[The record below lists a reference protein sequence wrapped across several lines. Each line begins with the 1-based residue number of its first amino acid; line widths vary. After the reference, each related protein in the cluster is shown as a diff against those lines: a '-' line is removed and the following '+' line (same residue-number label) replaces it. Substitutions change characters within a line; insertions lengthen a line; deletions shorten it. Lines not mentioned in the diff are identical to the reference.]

1 MVSAWEE
8 DLSTDAIR
16 LSIKMQSANDQE
28 KLRFVV
34 GFNYLTIFRFILFNF
49 ALSRLY
55 RSKRSHGKGNGF
67 HLLS

>member
-16 LSIKMQSANDQE
+16 LSIKMQSVNDQE

-34 GFNYLTIFRFILFNF
+34 
-49 ALSRLY
+49 
-55 RSKRSHGKGNGF
+55 
-67 HLLS
+67 